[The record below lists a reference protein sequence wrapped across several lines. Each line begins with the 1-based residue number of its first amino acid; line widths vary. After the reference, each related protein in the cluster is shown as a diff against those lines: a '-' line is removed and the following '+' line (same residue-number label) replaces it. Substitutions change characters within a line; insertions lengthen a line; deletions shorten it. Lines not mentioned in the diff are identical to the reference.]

1 MTDKARWV
9 VVAIAILTGAVLVG
23 IGVVEGSA
31 WVSMVGTILAG
42 GGAAARP
49 MK

>member
-1 MTDKARWV
+1 MTDKARWI
-9 VVAIAILTGAVLVG
+9 VVAIAILAGAVLVG

-31 WVSMVGTILAG
+31 WVSMVGAVLTG

-49 MK
+49 VK